1 MNGLYSVS
9 LVSMYSEMLKLRR
22 PGEEGE
28 KTCRAADKSSKIR
41 QICSLCRC
49 EINPLPETSYT
60 LPVGVDIRIRHYH
73 RTQAR
78 RVTEFVVQL
87 EIEIRNEWKPVIR
100 YDSAHG
106 FAHIDRYNLRGRA
119 RKERLELS
127 FSEALTRAERD
138 IKQNWSVYR
147 ERFLRG
153 EWP

>member
-1 MNGLYSVS
+1 MKKLAEPPTNR
-9 LVSMYSEMLKLRR
+9 LKSAKFARS
-22 PGEEGE
+22 
-28 KTCRAADKSSKIR
+28 AAARSI
-41 QICSLCRC
+41 
-49 EINPLPETSYT
+49 PLPETSYT

-87 EIEIRNEWKPVIR
+87 EIEIRNEWKPVSR